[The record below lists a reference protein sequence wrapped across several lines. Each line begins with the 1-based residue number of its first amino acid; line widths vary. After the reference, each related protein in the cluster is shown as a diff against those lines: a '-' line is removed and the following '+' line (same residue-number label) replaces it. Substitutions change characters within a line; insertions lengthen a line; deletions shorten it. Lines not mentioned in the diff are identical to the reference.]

1 LTFEHPYV
9 SARDHYII
17 DWPASLPPA
26 PFRGGDGLHGVEEQ
40 QPFGRDKPSGF
51 AATAIEPS

>member
-1 LTFEHPYV
+1 M